1 MMEKKDT
8 KTRQSEI
15 VAAAIALIGEAGVRG
30 LTTAK
35 LAERLGMSE
44 ANLYRH
50 FSGKQAILEAIV
62 DEIGRVIMDRGLSL
76 SRLAASP
83 DEKLRMILASHMR
96 EVKGRSG
103 IPRLV
108 FSEDV
113 HLGNRL
119 LREKL
124 ALRIK
129 AYIAIIEEVLAEG
142 VGKGVFRPDLSV
154 EETAKTFLGMVQFAV
169 LRWSLSGFA
178 FSVEEEAACL
188 WANFIVLIK
197 V

>member
-1 MMEKKDT
+1 MEKKDT
-8 KTRQSEI
+8 KTRQAEI
-15 VAAAIALIGEAGVRG
+15 VAAAITLIGEAGVRG

-35 LAERLGMSE
+35 LAGRLGMSE

-62 DEIGRVIMDRGLSL
+62 DEIGRVIMDRGSAF
-76 SRLAASP
+76 SRLSAAP
-83 DEKLRMILASHMR
+83 DEKLRMILESHVR
-96 EVKGRSG
+96 EVKEKSG

-113 HLGNRL
+113 HLGNRM

-129 AYIAIIEEVLAEG
+129 SYIAIIEEVLAEG
-142 VGKGVFRPDLSV
+142 VGKGVFRPDICV
-154 EETAKTFLGMVQFAV
+154 EDTAKTFLGMIQFAV
-169 LRWSLSGFA
+169 LRWSLSGFT
-178 FSVEEEAACL
+178 FSMEEEIARL
-188 WANFIVLIK
+188 WANFTRLIA

>member
-1 MMEKKDT
+1 MEKKDT
-8 KTRQSEI
+8 KTRQAEI

-35 LAERLGMSE
+35 LAGRLGMSE

-62 DEIGRVIMDRGLSL
+62 DEIGLVIMDRGLSL

-129 AYIAIIEEVLAEG
+129 AYVAIIEEVLAEG

-169 LRWSLSGFA
+169 LRWSLSGFT
-178 FSVEEEAACL
+178 FSVEDEAACL

-197 V
+197 I